1 MNPQEMSDCPSMKGK
16 WSEFTVTDERHDAHS
31 WLYGTITLNGKL
43 YNCVLQGKYKYLS
56 YYEDTKYN
64 QLFLCI
70 SPDRE
75 GDPITVAGVDYEV
88 DGLFLT
94 VHRTEKG
101 HLYGHISDHRFFE
114 HFEYDIRRVK
124 LHKYQFSR
132 DPPTENARKKLTEMF
147 AGLRIILPAE
157 VLNIMHT
164 ANEVREIIS
173 QEMKRIREEMEE
185 QMEALNMEY
194 RTKSNT
200 MEVLHQ

>member
-1 MNPQEMSDCPSMKGK
+1 MNLQEIMEGK
-16 WSEFTVTDERHDAHS
+16 WTEFTATEVGHDGHS

-43 YNCVLQGKYKYLS
+43 YNCVLQGKYKYQS
-56 YYEDTKYN
+56 YYKDTKYN
-64 QLFLCI
+64 RLYLRI
-70 SPDRE
+70 SPDWE
-75 GDPITVAGVDYEV
+75 GDPIKVAGVDYEV

-94 VHRTEKG
+94 VHRTESG

-124 LHKYQFSR
+124 RHKFQSSR
-132 DPPTENARKKLTEMF
+132 DPPTSNAKKQLTEMF
-147 AGLRIILPAE
+147 AGLRIILPAD
-157 VLNIMHT
+157 VLNIMYT

-185 QMEALNMEY
+185 QMEVLNMEY

-200 MEVLHQ
+200 MEALHQ

>member
-1 MNPQEMSDCPSMKGK
+1 MNLQQIMEGK
-16 WSEFTVTDERHDAHS
+16 WTEFTATDERHDSHS

-43 YNCVLQGKYKYLS
+43 YNCVLQGKYKYQS

-64 QLFLCI
+64 QLYLRI
-70 SPDRE
+70 SPDWE

-94 VHRTEKG
+94 VHRTESG
-101 HLYGHISDHRFFE
+101 HLYGHIGD
-114 HFEYDIRRVK
+114 HFEQFDYNIRRVK
-124 LHKYQFSR
+124 TSKMQWR
-132 DPPTENARKKLTEMF
+132 REPPTRNAMKQITEMF
-147 AGLRIILPAE
+147 RGLRIILPAD
-157 VLNIMHT
+157 VLNIMYT
-164 ANEVREIIS
+164 ANEVCAIIS

-200 MEVLHQ
+200 MEALHQ

>member
-1 MNPQEMSDCPSMKGK
+1 MNLQEIMEGK
-16 WSEFTVTDERHDAHS
+16 WTEFTATDERHESHS
-31 WLYGTITLNGKL
+31 HLYGTITLNGKL
-43 YNCVLQGKYKYLS
+43 YNCVLQGKYKYCTP
-56 YYEDTKYN
+56 YYKDTKYN
-64 QLFLCI
+64 RLYLRI
-70 SPDRE
+70 SPDWK

-94 VHRTEKG
+94 VHRTESG

-132 DPPTENARKKLTEMF
+132 DPPTSNAKKKLTEMF
-147 AGLRIILPAE
+147 AGLRIILPAD
-157 VLNIMHT
+157 VLNIMYT

-200 MEVLHQ
+200 MEALHQ